1 MTHTEKSIMH
11 GRSKKTVSF
20 NVSAE
25 KLHSEPCLVA
35 LNTGGKCGLIVYNSN
50 RNGNEICTVEGS
62 NLCQSEPPLL
72 ALNTPIMLSEKDN
85 NIDVIGITLPKKLYN
100 SLQPFDFEVGR
111 THGSYSVLPPQN
123 IDWVVAP
130 ISKTELS
137 TILKY
142 RPPATN
148 AALLKNFTFIILEEG
163 AEKERIIVNV
173 SDEVFRQMD
182 DKVSVTNDQVLQSQT
197 DETVFLN
204 VTLKSRLSQGKNLEL
219 KVFTNGDEVRSDIFT
234 LKPPIFDPMQ
244 FWETSIK
251 SVKSTAISF
260 GWRTPIFGAEDFLRV
275 ILKARS
281 IGGES
286 EERHIPASNYRGELE
301 GLQPW
306 TNYSITI
313 TAVYT
318 HGSYEKKMGM
328 YRTGVDA
335 PPAPDVVN
343 ATVTGPAIINAS
355 WSPVTTFRG
364 KKLYYQAVCE
374 DADWKFYDRYGGLD
388 TTSTI
393 FKRLSDCTEYKC
405 KVTAVAVGDRG
416 QEAKSEP
423 VFSNT
428 VRTWPPSP
436 HQIRVQFARQF
447 STEGV
452 TVSWVQALVRCSLLE
467 YTIQVKP
474 VQQPQSIVLVMK
486 YPSNVTK
493 ALISGLEDNAHYE
506 VRVRYDILPDRDG
519 HGGGVGEFSEPKQ
532 FWTWPQAPSQPTDVA
547 ARAINSTAI
556 RVSWNQPDR
565 LGGIISAYTIYVNF
579 PLLNGTVV
587 SRNLTLAV
595 KENDSSLFLVVDE
608 LPSETIIRVA
618 IRATTNASSRGEG
631 GGQGKASV
639 IASVVTA
646 SGFSVSAGGD
656 IGWPNSNR
664 LVLSLYYYPNEEG
677 ARVYI
682 KWPVESPDR
691 LVSLEVVADPE
702 KTVCPAVSRVNRTVT
717 ERPEMTLHGL
727 EKNCVYEVTVTV
739 RTRFNELGLSEVSNI
754 STNFSYHD
762 IAFTWWRENNV
773 SFNVPAEKLHS
784 EPCLVALNS
793 GGKCQLVVYNSNRNG
808 SELCT
813 VEGSNL
819 CPSEPPLLALT
830 TPILLSEKNNM
841 TRAISILLPKRLHD
855 SLQPFDLKVG
865 QNRRSYHVL
874 PPQNIDWVVA
884 PISKTELS
892 TILKYRPPPTNPALL
907 KNFTFV
913 ILKKGAEKERI
924 IVNVNENV
932 SRQMDDHIS
941 VTTDQVLQS
950 QSDETVFLNVSLKTR
965 LSQGEDVELRVFT
978 NRDEVTRAVYTL
990 KPPIFDPIRFWEA
1003 AILSVKSRRISF
1015 RWTTPIFGNQHF
1027 LFVLLEAEPIGGE
1040 KQGLFISA
1048 TETSGALEG
1057 LQPWTYYNITITA
1070 IYTHGWY
1077 EKKIGM
1083 CQTAIEAP
1091 PAPDFV
1097 KATVAGPGIISLSWS
1112 PITAFGGKELYYK
1125 AACRDANW
1133 KLLEPPVRL
1142 NTTSIIFKRLNDC
1155 TQYKCKVTA
1164 MAVGDRTQ
1172 EAESEPIFSNTVR
1185 TWPPRPLK
1193 VKLELVQQLRPEGV
1207 SVSWQEATI
1216 TCGAIEYTIHIK
1228 PVRQHQA
1235 IGLEMK
1241 YPSNVTK
1248 ALISGLEDN
1257 AHYEVRVRYDILP
1270 DRDGHGGGVGEFS
1283 EPKQFWTWPQ
1293 APSKPTD
1300 VTARVINNSAIRVSW
1315 NPPDRAGGI
1324 ISVYTVY
1331 TSFLLR
1337 NGTAESRNL
1346 TGFSMKNKGGISLVV
1361 GDLPSRTLVKV
1372 TIRATTKSS
1381 FRGEG
1386 GGPGDVSRA
1395 VFVLTAADPFEPS
1408 KINTISTTPVA
1419 MKPAAAHFLTPDLSE
1434 PPNGSGS
1441 PPSPTTSMK
1450 PVTAAP
1456 PTAKFLNPGGLSNGG
1471 IIGIALVPIVLTA
1484 AALFAYYTFTKRR
1497 QKTNSLVRNMVQEI
1511 VEDRSTKE
1519 ESLPPVV

>member
-1 MTHTEKSIMH
+1 MH
-11 GRSKKTVSF
+11 
-20 NVSAE
+20 
-25 KLHSEPCLVA
+25 L
-35 LNTGGKCGLIVYNSN
+35 
-50 RNGNEICTVEGS
+50 
-62 NLCQSEPPLL
+62 
-72 ALNTPIMLSEKDN
+72 
-85 NIDVIGITLPKKLYN
+85 
-100 SLQPFDFEVGR
+100 
-111 THGSYSVLPPQN
+111 
-123 IDWVVAP
+123 
-130 ISKTELS
+130 
-137 TILKY
+137 
-142 RPPATN
+142 
-148 AALLKNFTFIILEEG
+148 
-163 AEKERIIVNV
+163 
-173 SDEVFRQMD
+173 
-182 DKVSVTNDQVLQSQT
+182 
-197 DETVFLN
+197 
-204 VTLKSRLSQGKNLEL
+204 
-219 KVFTNGDEVRSDIFT
+219 
-234 LKPPIFDPMQ
+234 
-244 FWETSIK
+244 
-251 SVKSTAISF
+251 
-260 GWRTPIFGAEDFLRV
+260 
-275 ILKARS
+275 
-281 IGGES
+281 
-286 EERHIPASNYRGELE
+286 
-301 GLQPW
+301 
-306 TNYSITI
+306 
-313 TAVYT
+313 
-318 HGSYEKKMGM
+318 
-328 YRTGVDA
+328 
-335 PPAPDVVN
+335 
-343 ATVTGPAIINAS
+343 
-355 WSPVTTFRG
+355 
-364 KKLYYQAVCE
+364 
-374 DADWKFYDRYGGLD
+374 
-388 TTSTI
+388 
-393 FKRLSDCTEYKC
+393 
-405 KVTAVAVGDRG
+405 
-416 QEAKSEP
+416 
-423 VFSNT
+423 
-428 VRTWPPSP
+428 
-436 HQIRVQFARQF
+436 
-447 STEGV
+447 
-452 TVSWVQALVRCSLLE
+452 
-467 YTIQVKP
+467 
-474 VQQPQSIVLVMK
+474 
-486 YPSNVTK
+486 
-493 ALISGLEDNAHYE
+493 
-506 VRVRYDILPDRDG
+506 
-519 HGGGVGEFSEPKQ
+519 
-532 FWTWPQAPSQPTDVA
+532 
-547 ARAINSTAI
+547 
-556 RVSWNQPDR
+556 
-565 LGGIISAYTIYVNF
+565 
-579 PLLNGTVV
+579 
-587 SRNLTLAV
+587 
-595 KENDSSLFLVVDE
+595 
-608 LPSETIIRVA
+608 
-618 IRATTNASSRGEG
+618 
-631 GGQGKASV
+631 
-639 IASVVTA
+639 
-646 SGFSVSAGGD
+646 GFSVSAGGD

-754 STNFSYHD
+754 ST
-762 IAFTWWRENNV
+762 I
-773 SFNVPAEKLHS
+773 
-784 EPCLVALNS
+784 
-793 GGKCQLVVYNSNRNG
+793 
-808 SELCT
+808 
-813 VEGSNL
+813 
-819 CPSEPPLLALT
+819 
-830 TPILLSEKNNM
+830 
-841 TRAISILLPKRLHD
+841 
-855 SLQPFDLKVG
+855 
-865 QNRRSYHVL
+865 L

-990 KPPIFDPIRFWEA
+990 KPPIFVFIVIDDDDDDGGGDDEDDDADDDDDDDDDDVDDYEEDDDGDGGGGGGDPIRFWEA

-1083 CQTAIEAP
+1083 CQTAIEATNIPLSQSVKLAIFLTAP

-1172 EAESEPIFSNTVR
+1172 EAE
-1185 TWPPRPLK
+1185 RPLK

-1324 ISVYTVY
+1324 ISAYTVY

-1337 NGTAESRNL
+1337 NGTAKSRNL

-1395 VFVLTAADPFEPS
+1395 VFVLTAADDDGR
-1408 KINTISTTPVA
+1408 TVVVGTTA
-1419 MKPAAAHFLTPDLSE
+1419 
-1434 PPNGSGS
+1434 
-1441 PPSPTTSMK
+1441 PTTSDGD
-1450 PVTAAP
+1450 PVITCPHCARTFTSRNGLLCDLRIHRTETGEPVPGTPTRSKDRHLRYPHCPRAFNQHMSLFGHMRIHDIRIHRNADSTDSPRTLSAPAIATTTNTTTTTTADVNHPAP
-1456 PTAKFLNPGGLSNGG
+1456 TDLSYPHCTRNFTSRIGLAHHLRIHRTETGEPVPGGSTYNDHVRLDCHHCF
-1471 IIGIALVPIVLTA
+1471 P
-1484 AALFAYYTFTKRR
+1484 TFT
-1497 QKTNSLVRNMVQEI
+1497 NLVGLLGHMPLHDNLR
-1511 VEDRSTKE
+1511 
-1519 ESLPPVV
+1519 

>member
-1 MTHTEKSIMH
+1 MPPSLRPFTWLQLLSL
-11 GRSKKTVSF
+11 SCFSCF
-20 NVSAE
+20 SVSA
-25 KLHSEPCLVA
+25 
-35 LNTGGKCGLIVYNSN
+35 GGDIGWPNSN
-50 RNGNEICTVEGS
+50 RLVLSVYSYSYNERAQIYVNWPVVSPDRLVSLEVIADPERTVCPAVSRVNRTVTERPEMTLSGLEKNCTYVVTVTVRTRFNELGLSEVRNISTMVLPDGDLRVRNMPDDENARPVLSQIFQVEGS

-111 THGSYSVLPPQN
+111 THGILPPQN

-234 LKPPIFDPMQ
+234 LKPPIFDPMR
-244 FWETSIK
+244 FWVTSIK

-328 YRTGVDA
+328 YRTGVDDTELSFKQSVRLTTSLSA

-343 ATVTGPAIINAS
+343 ATVTGPGIINAS

-405 KVTAVAVGDRG
+405 KVTAVAVG
-416 QEAKSEP
+416 
-423 VFSNT
+423 
-428 VRTWPPSP
+428 P

-493 ALISGLEDNAHYE
+493 ALISGLEVNTHYE
-506 VRVRYDILPDRDG
+506 VRVRYDVLPDRDG
-519 HGGGVGEFSEPKQ
+519 NGGGVGEFSVAKQ

-646 SGFSVSAGGD
+646 SG
-656 IGWPNSNR
+656 
-664 LVLSLYYYPNEEG
+664 
-677 ARVYI
+677 
-682 KWPVESPDR
+682 K
-691 LVSLEVVADPE
+691 
-702 KTVCPAVSRVNRTVT
+702 
-717 ERPEMTLHGL
+717 
-727 EKNCVYEVTVTV
+727 
-739 RTRFNELGLSEVSNI
+739 
-754 STNFSYHD
+754 
-762 IAFTWWRENNV
+762 
-773 SFNVPAEKLHS
+773 
-784 EPCLVALNS
+784 
-793 GGKCQLVVYNSNRNG
+793 
-808 SELCT
+808 
-813 VEGSNL
+813 
-819 CPSEPPLLALT
+819 
-830 TPILLSEKNNM
+830 
-841 TRAISILLPKRLHD
+841 
-855 SLQPFDLKVG
+855 
-865 QNRRSYHVL
+865 
-874 PPQNIDWVVA
+874 
-884 PISKTELS
+884 
-892 TILKYRPPPTNPALL
+892 
-907 KNFTFV
+907 
-913 ILKKGAEKERI
+913 
-924 IVNVNENV
+924 
-932 SRQMDDHIS
+932 
-941 VTTDQVLQS
+941 
-950 QSDETVFLNVSLKTR
+950 
-965 LSQGEDVELRVFT
+965 
-978 NRDEVTRAVYTL
+978 
-990 KPPIFDPIRFWEA
+990 
-1003 AILSVKSRRISF
+1003 
-1015 RWTTPIFGNQHF
+1015 
-1027 LFVLLEAEPIGGE
+1027 
-1040 KQGLFISA
+1040 
-1048 TETSGALEG
+1048 
-1057 LQPWTYYNITITA
+1057 
-1070 IYTHGWY
+1070 
-1077 EKKIGM
+1077 
-1083 CQTAIEAP
+1083 
-1091 PAPDFV
+1091 
-1097 KATVAGPGIISLSWS
+1097 
-1112 PITAFGGKELYYK
+1112 
-1125 AACRDANW
+1125 
-1133 KLLEPPVRL
+1133 
-1142 NTTSIIFKRLNDC
+1142 
-1155 TQYKCKVTA
+1155 
-1164 MAVGDRTQ
+1164 
-1172 EAESEPIFSNTVR
+1172 
-1185 TWPPRPLK
+1185 
-1193 VKLELVQQLRPEGV
+1193 
-1207 SVSWQEATI
+1207 
-1216 TCGAIEYTIHIK
+1216 
-1228 PVRQHQA
+1228 
-1235 IGLEMK
+1235 
-1241 YPSNVTK
+1241 
-1248 ALISGLEDN
+1248 
-1257 AHYEVRVRYDILP
+1257 
-1270 DRDGHGGGVGEFS
+1270 
-1283 EPKQFWTWPQ
+1283 
-1293 APSKPTD
+1293 
-1300 VTARVINNSAIRVSW
+1300 
-1315 NPPDRAGGI
+1315 
-1324 ISVYTVY
+1324 
-1331 TSFLLR
+1331 
-1337 NGTAESRNL
+1337 
-1346 TGFSMKNKGGISLVV
+1346 
-1361 GDLPSRTLVKV
+1361 
-1372 TIRATTKSS
+1372 
-1381 FRGEG
+1381 
-1386 GGPGDVSRA
+1386 
-1395 VFVLTAADPFEPS
+1395 
-1408 KINTISTTPVA
+1408 
-1419 MKPAAAHFLTPDLSE
+1419 
-1434 PPNGSGS
+1434 
-1441 PPSPTTSMK
+1441 
-1450 PVTAAP
+1450 
-1456 PTAKFLNPGGLSNGG
+1456 
-1471 IIGIALVPIVLTA
+1471 
-1484 AALFAYYTFTKRR
+1484 
-1497 QKTNSLVRNMVQEI
+1497 
-1511 VEDRSTKE
+1511 
-1519 ESLPPVV
+1519 